1 MLLVAT
7 GSWHIDVHYCH
18 DEVAEISLSNHDVSC
33 GATENTKSTCGTCC
47 STVELEFDKADDFT
61 SFEKNEE
68 VNKAFKSFFVSNHF
82 PVVTVSN
89 FEKTSNIVFQC
100 GANAPPLS
108 GKIYV
113 NNCALIFY
121 G

>member
-18 DEVAEISLSNHDVSC
+18 DEVAEISLSKQDVSC
-33 GATENTKSTCGTCC
+33 GATENVKSSCGTCC
-47 STVELEFDKADDFT
+47 STVGLEFDKADDFT
-61 SFEKNEE
+61 CFEKNKE
-68 VNKAFKSFFVSNHF
+68 VNKAFKSFFVSHPF
-82 PVVTVSN
+82 AVVTASTFVN
-89 FEKTSNIVFQC
+89 TNKIIFQF
-100 GANAPPLS
+100 GPNAPPLS